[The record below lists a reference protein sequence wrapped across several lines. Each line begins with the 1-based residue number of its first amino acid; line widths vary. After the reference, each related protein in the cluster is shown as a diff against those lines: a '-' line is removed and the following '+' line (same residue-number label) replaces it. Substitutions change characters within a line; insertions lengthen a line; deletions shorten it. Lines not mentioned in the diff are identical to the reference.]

1 METRKQ
7 IILEATAKFFR
18 HATQG
23 LKDIIHPDGYLK
35 DDIRSYSQ
43 EVHPFERGGWS
54 PREMQDASS
63 EDHAQLLAKLFGKPV
78 SYMTS
83 TYGQQQTFKTQR
95 IREIQ
100 GPRVKGFRYSSL
112 GYVKEYRP
120 RSVVW
125 HSLNRAQQ
133 QIKRSMDRL
142 MAKHPGY
149 GHPDADVHNAQ
160 INSHRETYDKLE
172 DVKHGLRF
180 GALSDVSHPLDDEF
194 YYNYGIHAPR
204 VEAQIKDAITGVRD
218 ASGLFSRKAVKSE
231 PEDVKSKPKA
241 LPPGSEEQKT
251 KTESVRIA
259 KIDAVL
265 TEIVKKEGKQWV
277 VRSEKGKNLGKF
289 SSEAAAK
296 NRLRQVEYFKH
307 AKQ

>member
-1 METRKQ
+1 METRKE
-7 IILEATAKFFR
+7 IIIEATAKFLR
-18 HATQG
+18 HAMQG
-23 LKDIIHPDGYLK
+23 LKDIIHPDDYLK
-35 DDIRSYSQ
+35 GDIRSYSQ

-54 PREMQDASS
+54 PREMQDSSS
-63 EDHAQLLAKLFGKPV
+63 EDHASLLAKLFGKPV
-78 SYMTS
+78 SYMPS
-83 TYGQQQTFKTQR
+83 THGQQQTFKTQR

-100 GPRVKGFRYSSL
+100 GPRVKGFPYGSL

-142 MAKHPGY
+142 IAKHPGY
-149 GHPDADVHNAQ
+149 GHPDAEVHNAQ
-160 INSHRETYDKLE
+160 INSHRQTFDRLE
-172 DVKHGLRF
+172 DVKHKLRF

-194 YYNYGIHAPR
+194 YYNYSLHAPR
-204 VEAQIKDAITGVRD
+204 VEAQMKDAIAGVRD
-218 ASGLFSRKAVKSE
+218 ASGFFSRKAVKS
-231 PEDVKSKPKA
+231 PVKA

-251 KTESVRIA
+251 QNENVRIA
-259 KIDAVL
+259 KIDAFL
-265 TEIVKKEGKQWV
+265 TEIVKKEGKKWV

-289 SSEAAAK
+289 SSKAAAN

-307 AKQ
+307 AKK

>member
-1 METRKQ
+1 MTNRKQ
-7 IILEATAKFFR
+7 IILEATAKFLR

-83 TYGQQQTFKTQR
+83 TYGQHQTFKTQR
-95 IREIQ
+95 IHDIQ
-100 GPRVKGFRYSSL
+100 GPKEKGFPYSSL

-142 MAKHPGY
+142 MTKHPGY

-194 YYNYGIHAPR
+194 YYNYSLHAPR
-204 VEAQIKDAITGVRD
+204 VEAQIKDALAGVRD
-218 ASGLFSRKAVKSE
+218 ASKLFPRKAVKSE
-231 PEDVKSKPKA
+231 PKA

-251 KTESVRIA
+251 QNESVRIA

-296 NRLRQVEYFKH
+296 NRLRQVEYFKRV
-307 AKQ
+307 KK